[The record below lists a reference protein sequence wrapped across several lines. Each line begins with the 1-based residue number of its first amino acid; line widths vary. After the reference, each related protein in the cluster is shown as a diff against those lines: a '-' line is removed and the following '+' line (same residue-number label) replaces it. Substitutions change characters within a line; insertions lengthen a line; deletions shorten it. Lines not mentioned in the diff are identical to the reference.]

1 MNDMKD
7 AGKNG
12 SSGTMMEQW
21 IAQEVFR
28 HPEQLAAS
36 FMNAPNVGVAIS
48 DTQFRFRGVNEALAA
63 MNGLPAAEHFGQT
76 VGDILGS
83 LSEKIEPLFHR
94 VLATGEPVLNVHVT
108 GTLSMRAEPGHWIEN
123 YFPLKDSHGSVT
135 RLCSMVVEI
144 TEQKKLEESLRLL
157 ATVERT
163 EKDQLKSLL
172 EFHSH
177 LVTKPDFG
185 EFVAAITT
193 FVNRVIPHDYATLTL
208 EGEAAQWLQMDSP
221 NPAGVVLAHGV
232 PLPITLTKQIN
243 RGKQSSKLQAG
254 SWDQMLGPEIQSV
267 YNMPLATT
275 RAVLGTLHLASR
287 KRGAFE
293 TLERELAERVAMH
306 VGLALDYA
314 CVSKEIASLKNRLAE
329 QTVGVEPDGEQ
340 DEEFSE
346 ILGESSALRQI
357 LKQART
363 VAKTDATVLI
373 LGETGTGK
381 DLLARAIHRMS
392 RRKEQ
397 NFVKINCVAI
407 PTGLLESELFGHEKG
422 AFTGASMQKIGRLEL
437 ADGGTLLL
445 DEIGDLP
452 LELQP
457 KLLRVLQDGEFER
470 LGGTRTIRVNVRL
483 IAATNRDLNRKVAE
497 GRFRS
502 DLFYRLNVFPVCMPA
517 LRDRKEDIPLLT
529 RHFVRKF
536 SRIMEKNIE
545 TIPNELM
552 DELQNWDWPG
562 NVRELEHFVE
572 RAAILTPGKV
582 LRGSLPELHEASS
595 GTVERTLAAMERE
608 YILGVLRETRGKVS
622 GIDGA
627 AAKLGLK
634 RTTLQ
639 SKMRK
644 LKLERLN
651 YRQLSPTKR
660 T

>member
-1 MNDMKD
+1 MKD
-7 AGKNG
+7 VKDIGLTG
-12 SSGTMMEQW
+12 SPETIVEQW
-21 IAQEVFR
+21 IAQEVFQ

-36 FMNAPNVGVAIS
+36 FMNAPNVGVAIC
-48 DTQFRFRGVNEALAA
+48 DTEFRFRGVNEALAA
-63 MNGLPAAEHFGQT
+63 MNGVPPEHFGRRMH
-76 VGDILGS
+76 DILGG
-83 LSEKIEPLFHR
+83 LSEKIEPLFRR
-94 VLATGEPVLNVHVT
+94 VLTTGEAVLNIHVT
-108 GTLSMRAEPGHWIEN
+108 GTLPMRAEPGHWIEN
-123 YFPLKDSHGSVT
+123 YFPLKDSHGRVT
-135 RLCSMVVEI
+135 RLCTIVVEV

-157 ATVERT
+157 TNVDRT
-163 EKDQLKSLL
+163 EKNQLKNLL

-177 LVTKPDFG
+177 LITKPDFG
-185 EFVAAITT
+185 ELVAAITA

-208 EGEAAQWLQMDSP
+208 KDAAAQWLNQDSP
-221 NPAGVVLAHGV
+221 NPASSVLAHV
-232 PLPITLTKQIN
+232 PLPIAPAKQV
-243 RGKQSSKLQAG
+243 GCDKQNSRSQAA
-254 SWDQMLGPEIQSV
+254 SWDQMLGPGIESV
-267 YNMPLATT
+267 YNMPLVTK
-275 RAVLGTLHLASR
+275 RAMLGTLHLASR
-287 KRGAFE
+287 EPGAFD
-293 TLERELAERVAMH
+293 TLDRELAEHVAMH
-306 VGLALDYA
+306 IALALDYA
-314 CVSKEIASLKNRLAE
+314 CAAKEIAHLKNRLAE
-329 QTVGVEPDGEQ
+329 QTVDVGTDGEQ
-340 DEEFSE
+340 DQEFSE
-346 ILGESSALRQI
+346 ILGENSGLKQI
-357 LKQART
+357 FKQART

-392 RRKEQ
+392 RRKDQ

-422 AFTGASMQKIGRLEL
+422 AFTGALNQKIGRLEL

-483 IAATNRDLNRKVAE
+483 IAATNRDLNQRVAE

-502 DLFYRLNVFPVCMPA
+502 DLFYRLNVFPICMPA

-536 SRIMEKNIE
+536 SRIMEKNID
-545 TIPNELM
+545 TIPNELL
-552 DELQNWDWPG
+552 DDLQKWDWPG

-572 RAAILTPGKV
+572 RSAILTPGKV
-582 LRGSLPELHEASS
+582 LQGSLPELQEATS
-595 GTVERTLAAMERE
+595 GNVERTLAAMERE
-608 YILGVLRETRGKVS
+608 YILGILRETRGKIS

-644 LKLERLN
+644 LKLERLE
-651 YRQLSPTKR
+651 YEIISLTKR
-660 T
+660 K

>member
-1 MNDMKD
+1 MGDRRDPRMT
-7 AGKNG
+7 GPSG
-12 SSGTMMEQW
+12 SIVEQW
-21 IAQEVFR
+21 IAQEVFQ
-28 HPEQLAAS
+28 HPEQLAAT

-63 MNGLPAAEHFGQT
+63 MNGIPAAQHFGQT
-76 VGDILGS
+76 LRDVLGS
-83 LSEKIEPLFHR
+83 LSEKIEPLFQR
-94 VLATGEPVLNVHVT
+94 VVATGEPVLNIHVT
-108 GTLSMRAEPGHWIEN
+108 GTLPMRAEPGHWIEN
-123 YFPLKDSHGSVT
+123 YFPLKDSHGRVT
-135 RLCSMVVEI
+135 CLCAMVVEV

-157 ATVERT
+157 TSVERA
-163 EKDQLKSLL
+163 EKDQLKNLL

-177 LVTKPDFG
+177 LVSKPDFG
-185 EFVAAITT
+185 EFVAAIAA
-193 FVNRVIPHDYATLTL
+193 FVNRLIPHDYATLTL
-208 EGEAAQWLQMDSP
+208 EDEAAQWLQIDPP
-221 NPAGVVLAHGV
+221 NPAGTVLAGGV

-243 RGKQSSKLQAG
+243 RSKHNSKLQPG
-254 SWDQMLGPEIQSV
+254 SWNEMLGPGIESV
-267 YNMPLATT
+267 YNMPLATK
-275 RAVLGTLHLASR
+275 RAALGTLHLASR

-293 TLERELAERVAMH
+293 TLQRELAERVAMH
-306 VGLALDYA
+306 VALALDYA
-314 CVSKEIASLKNRLAE
+314 CASKEIAALKNRLAT
-329 QTVGVEPDGEQ
+329 QPVEVEAEGKPS
-340 DEEFSE
+340 EEFRE
-346 ILGESSALRQI
+346 ILGESSALRQV
-357 LKQART
+357 LKEART

-381 DLLARAIHRMS
+381 DLLARAIHGLS
-392 RRKEQ
+392 RRKQQ

-422 AFTGASMQKIGRLEL
+422 AFTGAFMQKIGRLEL

-457 KLLRVLQDGEFER
+457 KLLRVLQEGEFER
-470 LGGTRTIRVNVRL
+470 LGGTSTLRVNVRI

-517 LRDRKEDIPLLT
+517 LRERKEDIPLLT

-536 SRIMEKNIE
+536 SRLMEKNIE
-545 TIPNELM
+545 TIPSGLM
-552 DELQNWDWPG
+552 ADLHAWDWPG

-572 RAAILTPGKV
+572 RAAILSPGKI
-582 LRGSLPELHEASS
+582 LRGSLPKLHQATS
-595 GTVERTLAAMERE
+595 GAVERTLAAMERE
-608 YILGVLRETRGKVS
+608 FILGVLRETRGKIS

-627 AAKLGLK
+627 AARLGLK

-644 LKLERLN
+644 LKLERLD
-651 YRQLSPTKR
+651 YGVSSPTKQ

>member
-7 AGKNG
+7 AEKNG

-63 MNGLPAAEHFGQT
+63 MNGLPPAEHFGQT

-135 RLCSMVVEI
+135 HLCTMVVEI

-177 LVTKPDFG
+177 LATKPDFG

-232 PLPITLTKQIN
+232 PLPISLTKQIN

-306 VGLALDYA
+306 VALALDYA

-329 QTVGVEPDGEQ
+329 QAVGVEPDGEQ

-397 NFVKINCVAI
+397 NFVEINCVAI

-422 AFTGASMQKIGRLEL
+422 AFTGALMQKIGRLEL

-644 LKLERLN
+644 LKLDRLD